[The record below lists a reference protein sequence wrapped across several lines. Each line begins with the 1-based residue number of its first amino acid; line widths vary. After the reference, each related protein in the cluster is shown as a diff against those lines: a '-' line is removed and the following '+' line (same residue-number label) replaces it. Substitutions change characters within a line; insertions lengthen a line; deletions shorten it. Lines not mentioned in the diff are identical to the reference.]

1 MVISVSHAL
10 YLISLNTLCNV
21 NLFILIQGAN
31 KVVVVVV
38 VRTEQNGNTHA
49 HLVNAHHKDDS
60 MAKPPYIY
68 IILIQK

>member
-38 VRTEQNGNTHA
+38 VVVVLLANVTVGLFNQ
-49 HLVNAHHKDDS
+49 
-60 MAKPPYIY
+60 
-68 IILIQK
+68 